1 MAIDYVARDAIVR
14 STDDCDYRI
23 PLHTKHR

>member
-1 MAIDYVARDAIVR
+1 MAIDYVARDAILC

-23 PLHTKHR
+23 RLHWKHR